1 MKAKTSMAKAPIFT
15 QIIQD
20 PEKMDPKDTQ
30 ELVQRGWL
38 FYGKQYYDKAI
49 DDFSSALL
57 KDPDNPDTIYA
68 LGLAY
73 KTSGYSQKAI
83 DTFEKVLLYL
93 DKYQDAVEA
102 RMLLRLVHG
111 HINQLK
117 SGDWNLEKEIWHYV
131 R

>member
-1 MKAKTSMAKAPIFT
+1 MAKAPLISASAP
-15 QIIQD
+15 D
-20 PEKMDPKDTQ
+20 PDKMDPKDN
-30 ELVQRGWL
+30 EGLVQRGWL
-38 FYGKQYYDKAI
+38 YYSKQSFNQAL
-49 DDFSSALL
+49 DDFSNALN

-73 KTSGYSQKAI
+73 KASGAAQKAI
-83 DTFEKVLLYL
+83 ETFEKVLLHL

-117 SGDWNLEKEIWHYV
+117 DGDWNLEKEIWHYV

>member
-1 MKAKTSMAKAPIFT
+1 MAKAPLMPPST
-15 QIIQD
+15 
-20 PEKMDPKDTQ
+20 PDPKKMNPQDNE

-38 FYGKQYYDKAI
+38 YYGKQNYDKAL
-49 DDFSSALL
+49 DDFSKALI
-57 KDPDNPDTIYA
+57 KDPENPDIIYA

-73 KTSGYSQKAI
+73 KASGSAQKAI
-83 DTFEKVLLYL
+83 ETFEKALLQL

-102 RMLLRLVHG
+102 RMLLRLIHG

-117 SGDWNLEKEIWHYV
+117 IGDWNLEKEIWHYV